1 MVRTADLRQRL
12 GQAFVA
18 TARKFESVWMKSY
31 ITTPIYYV
39 NGSPHIGHAFTSV
52 MADILKRNRQALGY
66 ELMLSTGVDEHGQK
80 NQEAAEDLGMSIE
93 DYLDMRGKEFRN
105 VFDRLDVAYDYFVRT
120 SREGHKTAVAE
131 MEQSIFDKDLIVKKQ
146 YTGTYCKGCEEFKKE
161 VDLTDDGQCPLHP
174 TMKVEQ
180 TDETNYF
187 LKMEPFRER
196 LLKHIAD
203 NLDFVQPDAFRNE
216 LNKML
221 SEPLDDLCISR
232 PKARV
237 TLGVDL
243 PFDQEFVTYVWFDAL
258 ANYLTNID
266 WPKEGYEDWWSECEH
281 LIGKD
286 ILKPHG
292 VYWPIML
299 MAAGLPL
306 PKKLSV
312 HSHWVGAGGVKMSK
326 SIGNVVDPIEVIEK
340 LGVDALRWY
349 LARHMRADSDSQISV
364 ELIAQTY
371 ESELNNKL
379 GNLLSRA
386 AKFAKS
392 KFDGKLP
399 VPGVLTEED
408 EALRKAVM
416 EATAGMGA
424 WMDLADIPARMQSLF
439 NVMIEMNNYIDKQ
452 APWTLI
458 KSEDTRE
465 RSQTVVYVGLDCLRI
480 VLEALQQVIPASATK
495 ALATINVSEVAC
507 PWKPELDKLPSGS
520 ELGEVEPLFPRVQ
533 LT

>member
-1 MVRTADLRQRL
+1 
-12 GQAFVA
+12 
-18 TARKFESVWMKSY
+18 MKSY

-52 MADILKRNRQALGY
+52 MADILKRNRLALGY
-66 ELMLSTGVDEHGQK
+66 EMMLSTGVDEHGQK
-80 NQEAAEDLGMSIE
+80 NQEAAADLDMPVE
-93 DYLDMRGKEFRN
+93 KYLDMRGKEFRD
-105 VFDRLDVAYDYFVRT
+105 VFDMLGIDYDYFVRT
-120 SREGHKTAVAE
+120 SREGHKNAVAG
-131 MEQSIFDKDLIVKKQ
+131 MEQSIFDKGLIVKKQ

-161 VDLTDDGQCPLHP
+161 TDLTDDGQCPLHP

-187 LKMEPFRER
+187 LKMEPYRER

-203 NLDFVQPDAFRNE
+203 NPDFVQPVSFRNE
-216 LNKML
+216 LNQML
-221 SEPLDDLCISR
+221 SEPLEDLCISR
-232 PKARV
+232 PKNRV

-243 PFDQEFVTYVWFDAL
+243 PFDPEFVTYVWFDAL

-266 WPKEGYEDWWSECEH
+266 WPNEGYESWWAECEH

-299 MAAGLPL
+299 MAADLPL

-326 SIGNVVDPIEVIEK
+326 SIGNVVDPIEVTNK

-364 ELIAQTY
+364 DLITQTY
-371 ESELNNKL
+371 NSELGNKI

-386 AKFAKS
+386 AKFS
-392 KFDGKLP
+392 KARFEDSLP
-399 VPGVLTEED
+399 APGPLSAED
-408 EALRKAVM
+408 EAIRKAVLD
-416 EATAGMGA
+416 ATKGMSD
-424 WMDLADIPARMQSLF
+424 WINLADIPARVQAIIT
-439 NVMIEMNNYIDKQ
+439 VADEMNNYFADQ
-452 APWTLI
+452 APWNLI
-458 KSEDTRE
+458 KNEDTKE
-465 RSQTVVYVGLDCLRI
+465 RCQTVIYVTLDSLR
-480 VLEALQQVIPASATK
+480 VVMEALTQVIPASAGK
-495 ALATINVSEVAC
+495 ALSMLNAPEIVI
-507 PWKPELDKLPSGS
+507 PWKPELDKLSGDS
-520 ELGEVEPLFPRVQ
+520 ELGEIETLFPRVQ
-533 LT
+533 

>member
-1 MVRTADLRQRL
+1 M
-12 GQAFVA
+12 FPP
-18 TARKFESVWMKSY
+18 KHFESVWMKSY

-66 ELMLSTGVDEHGQK
+66 DMMLSTGVDEHGQK
-80 NQEAAEDLGMSIE
+80 NQEAAEKEGMSVE
-93 DYLDMRGKEFRN
+93 TYLDMRCAEFRA

-120 SREGHKTAVAE
+120 SREGHKTAVAG
-131 MEQSIFDKDLIVKKQ
+131 MEQSIFDKDLIVKKN

-161 VDLTDDGQCPLHP
+161 SDLTEDGQCPLHP

-180 TDETNYF
+180 TEETNYF

-196 LLKHIAD
+196 LLQHIAD
-203 NLDFVQPDAFRNE
+203 NPDFVQPEAFKNE
-216 LNKML
+216 LKQML
-221 SEPLDDLCISR
+221 SEPLEDLCISR

-237 TLGVDL
+237 TLGIEL
-243 PFDQEFVTYVWFDAL
+243 PFDTEFVTYVWFDAL
-258 ANYLTNID
+258 ANYLTNIN
-266 WPKEGYEDWWSECEH
+266 WPEEGYESWWAECEH

-364 ELIAQTY
+364 DFITQSYNTELG
-371 ESELNNKL
+371 NKI

-386 AKFAKS
+386 AKFS
-392 KFDGKLP
+392 KARFDGKLP
-399 VPGVLTEED
+399 APGPLSAED
-408 EALRKAVM
+408 EAIRKSVL
-416 EATAGMGA
+416 EATKGMGE
-424 WMDLADIPARMQSLF
+424 WINLAEIPARVQSIIT
-439 NVMIEMNNYIDKQ
+439 VADEMNNYFAEQ
-452 APWTLI
+452 APWDLI
-458 KSEDTRE
+458 KNEETRE
-465 RSQTVVYVGLDCLRI
+465 RCQTVIYVTLDSLR
-480 VLEALQQVIPASATK
+480 VVMEALTQVIPASADR
-495 ALATINVSEVAC
+495 ALAMLNAPAIAC
-507 PWKPELDKLPSGS
+507 PWKPELDRLEGNSD
-520 ELGEVEPLFPRVQ
+520 LGEIETLFPRVQ
-533 LT
+533 

>member
-1 MVRTADLRQRL
+1 L
-12 GQAFVA
+12 FPP
-18 TARKFESVWMKSY
+18 KHFESVWMKSY

-66 ELMLSTGVDEHGQK
+66 DMMLSTGVDEHGQK
-80 NQEAAEDLGMSIE
+80 NQEAAEKEGMSVE
-93 DYLDMRGKEFRN
+93 DYLNMRCAEFRD

-120 SREGHKTAVAE
+120 SREGHKTAVAG
-131 MEQSIFDKDLIVKKQ
+131 MEQSIFDKDLIVKKN

-161 VDLTDDGQCPLHP
+161 SDLTEEGQCPLHP

-180 TDETNYF
+180 TEETNYF

-196 LLKHIAD
+196 LLQRIVE
-203 NLDFVQPDAFRNE
+203 NPDFVQPEAFKNE
-216 LNKML
+216 LKQML
-221 SEPLDDLCISR
+221 SEPLEDLCISR

-237 TLGVDL
+237 TLGIEL
-243 PFDQEFVTYVWFDAL
+243 PFDTDFVTYVWFDAL
-258 ANYLTNID
+258 ANYLTNIN
-266 WPKEGYEDWWSECEH
+266 WPEAGYESWWAECEH

-364 ELIAQTY
+364 DFITQSYNTELG
-371 ESELNNKL
+371 NKI

-386 AKFAKS
+386 AKFS
-392 KFDGKLP
+392 KARFDGKLP
-399 VPGVLTEED
+399 AAGPLSTED
-408 EALRKAVM
+408 EAIRKSVL
-416 EATAGMGA
+416 EATKGMGE
-424 WMDLADIPARMQSLF
+424 WVNLAEIPARMQSIIT
-439 NVMIEMNNYIDKQ
+439 VADEMNNYFAEQ
-452 APWTLI
+452 APWDLI
-458 KSEDTRE
+458 KNEETRE
-465 RSQTVVYVGLDCLRI
+465 RCQTVIYVTLDCLRI
-480 VLEALQQVIPASATK
+480 VMEALTQVIPASAGK
-495 ALATINVSEVAC
+495 ALAMLNAPAVAC
-507 PWKPELDKLPSGS
+507 PWKPELDRLEGNCD
-520 ELGEVEPLFPRVQ
+520 LGEIETLFPRVQ
-533 LT
+533 

>member
-1 MVRTADLRQRL
+1 
-12 GQAFVA
+12 
-18 TARKFESVWMKSY
+18 MKSY

-52 MADILKRNRQALGY
+52 MADILKRNRLALGY
-66 ELMLSTGVDEHGQK
+66 EMMLSTGVDEHGQK
-80 NQEAAEDLGMSIE
+80 NQEAAADLDMPVE
-93 DYLDMRGKEFRN
+93 KYLDMRGKEFRD
-105 VFDRLDVAYDYFVRT
+105 VFDMLGIDYDYFVRT
-120 SREGHKTAVAE
+120 SREGHKSAVAG
-131 MEQSIFDKDLIVKKQ
+131 MEQSIFDKGLIVKKQ

-161 VDLTDDGQCPLHP
+161 TDLTDDGQCPLHP

-187 LKMEPFRER
+187 LKMEPYRER

-203 NLDFVQPDAFRNE
+203 NPDFVQPVSFRNE
-216 LNKML
+216 LNQML
-221 SEPLDDLCISR
+221 SEPLEDLCISR
-232 PKARV
+232 PKNRV

-243 PFDQEFVTYVWFDAL
+243 PFDPEFVTYVWFDAL

-266 WPKEGYEDWWSECEH
+266 WPNEGYESWWAECEH

-299 MAAGLPL
+299 MAADLPL

-326 SIGNVVDPIEVIEK
+326 SIGNVVDPIEVTDK

-364 ELIAQTY
+364 DLITQTY
-371 ESELNNKL
+371 NSELGNKI

-386 AKFAKS
+386 AKFS
-392 KFDGKLP
+392 KARFEDNLP
-399 VPGVLTEED
+399 APGPLSAED
-408 EALRKAVM
+408 EAIRKAVLD
-416 EATAGMGA
+416 ATKGMSD
-424 WMDLADIPARMQSLF
+424 WINLADIPARVQAIIT
-439 NVMIEMNNYIDKQ
+439 VADEMNNYFADQ
-452 APWTLI
+452 APWNLI
-458 KSEDTRE
+458 KNEDTKE
-465 RSQTVVYVGLDCLRI
+465 RCQTVIYVTLDSLR
-480 VLEALQQVIPASATK
+480 VVMEALTQVIPASAGK
-495 ALATINVSEVAC
+495 ALSMLNAPEIVI
-507 PWKPELDKLPSGS
+507 PWKPELDKLSGDS
-520 ELGEVEPLFPRVQ
+520 ELGEIETLFPRVQ
-533 LT
+533 

>member
-1 MVRTADLRQRL
+1 M
-12 GQAFVA
+12 FPP
-18 TARKFESVWMKSY
+18 KHFESVWMKSY

-66 ELMLSTGVDEHGQK
+66 DMMLSTGVDEHGQK
-80 NQEAAEDLGMSIE
+80 NQEAVEKEGMSVE
-93 DYLDMRGKEFRN
+93 DYLNMRCAEFRD

-120 SREGHKTAVAE
+120 SREGHKTAVAG
-131 MEQSIFDKDLIVKKQ
+131 MEQSIFDKDLIVKKN

-161 VDLTDDGQCPLHP
+161 SDLTEEGQCPLHP

-180 TDETNYF
+180 TEETNYF

-196 LLKHIAD
+196 LLQHIAE
-203 NLDFVQPDAFRNE
+203 NPDFVQPEAFKNE
-216 LNKML
+216 LKQML
-221 SEPLDDLCISR
+221 SEPLEDLCISR

-237 TLGVDL
+237 TLGIEL
-243 PFDQEFVTYVWFDAL
+243 PFDTDFVTYVWFDAL
-258 ANYLTNID
+258 ANYLTNIN
-266 WPKEGYEDWWSECEH
+266 WPEAGYESWWAECEH

-364 ELIAQTY
+364 DFITQSYNTELG
-371 ESELNNKL
+371 NKI

-386 AKFAKS
+386 AKFS
-392 KFDGKLP
+392 KARFDGKLP
-399 VPGVLTEED
+399 TPGSLSAED
-408 EALRKAVM
+408 EAIRKSVL
-416 EATAGMGA
+416 EATKGMGE
-424 WMDLADIPARMQSLF
+424 WVNLAEIPARMQSIIT
-439 NVMIEMNNYIDKQ
+439 VADEMNNYFAEQ
-452 APWTLI
+452 APWDLI
-458 KSEDTRE
+458 KNEETRE
-465 RSQTVVYVGLDCLRI
+465 RCQTVIYVTLDCLR
-480 VLEALQQVIPASATK
+480 VVMEALTQVIPASAGK
-495 ALATINVSEVAC
+495 ALAMLNAPAVAC
-507 PWKPELDKLPSGS
+507 PWKPELDRLEGNSD
-520 ELGEVEPLFPRVQ
+520 LGEIETLYPRVQ
-533 LT
+533 

>member
-1 MVRTADLRQRL
+1 
-12 GQAFVA
+12 
-18 TARKFESVWMKSY
+18 MKSY

-80 NQEAAEDLGMSIE
+80 NQEAAADLDMSVE
-93 DYLDMRGKEFRN
+93 EFLDMRGKEFRD
-105 VFDRLDVAYDYFVRT
+105 VFDRLGIAYDYFVRT
-120 SREGHKTAVAE
+120 SREGHKTAVAG
-131 MEQSIFDKDLIVKKQ
+131 MEQSIFDKGLIVKKQ

-161 VDLTDDGQCPLHP
+161 TDLTEEGQCPLHP

-187 LKMEPFRER
+187 LKMEPYREK
-196 LLKHIAD
+196 LLQHIAD
-203 NLDFVQPDAFRNE
+203 NPDFVQPEAFRNE
-216 LNKML
+216 LKQML
-221 SEPLDDLCISR
+221 AEPLEDLCISR
-232 PKARV
+232 PKTRV

-243 PFDQEFVTYVWFDAL
+243 PFDPEFVTYVWFDAL
-258 ANYLTNID
+258 TNYLTNID
-266 WPKEGYEDWWSECEH
+266 WPQEGYESWWAECEH

-349 LARHMRADSDSQISV
+349 LARNMRADSDSQISV
-364 ELIAQTY
+364 DLITQSY
-371 ESELNNKL
+371 NSELGNKI

-386 AKFAKS
+386 AKFS
-392 KFDGKLP
+392 KARFDGT
-399 VPGVLTEED
+399 VPAPGALTAED
-408 EALRKAVM
+408 EAIRKAVL
-416 EATAGMGA
+416 EATSGMGE
-424 WMDLADIPARMQSLF
+424 WINLADIPARMQSIIT
-439 NVMIEMNNYIDKQ
+439 VADEMNNYFAEQ
-452 APWTLI
+452 APWDLI
-458 KSEDTRE
+458 KNEETRE
-465 RSQTVVYVGLDCLRI
+465 RCQTVIYVTLDGLR
-480 VLEALQQVIPASATK
+480 VVMEALTQVIPASAEK
-495 ALATINVSEVAC
+495 ALKMLNAPEIKR
-507 PWKPELDKLPSGS
+507 PWKPELDKLQANG
-520 ELGEVEPLFPRVQ
+520 ELGEIETLFPRVQ
-533 LT
+533 